1 MKVCQSP
8 MPNKLPLSAND
19 PASALTASERNAL
32 LASAKTLKQVVAIGL
47 PRPSL
52 RAANLG
58 LLTES
63 DSSPE
68 AVLFQ
73 TAAQELNARVVCI
86 RPSVAQLASS
96 DAVRDTA
103 RVLGRL
109 YAAIECQGLAPALV
123 AQIRQHAGVPVFDG
137 LASAQHPSAAL
148 AAELGPD
155 RELNRRCVLQAALL
169 GALAAA

>member
-1 MKVCQSP
+1 MLNS
-8 MPNKLPLSAND
+8 LPLTATS
-19 PASALTASERNAL
+19 PAAALTASERNAL
-32 LASAKTLKQVVAIGL
+32 LASAKALKQVAAIGL

-52 RAANLG
+52 RASSLG
-58 LLTES
+58 LITES
-63 DSSPE
+63 ETSHE

-73 TAAQELNARVVCI
+73 AAAQELGARVVCI
-86 RPSVAQLASS
+86 RPSVAQLASPE
-96 DAVRDTA
+96 AVRDTA

-109 YAAIECQGLAPALV
+109 YAAIECQGLTPTLV

-148 AAELGPD
+148 ADELGPEA
-155 RELNRRCVLQAALL
+155 ELNRRCVLQAALL